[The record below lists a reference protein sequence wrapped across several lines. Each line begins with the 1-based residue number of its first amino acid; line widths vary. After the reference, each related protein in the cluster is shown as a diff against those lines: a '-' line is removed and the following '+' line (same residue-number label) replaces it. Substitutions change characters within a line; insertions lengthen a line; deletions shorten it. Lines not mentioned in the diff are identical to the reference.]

1 MLYTFTGMH
10 GALLIFLICLQV
22 LLHAPSQL
30 VAQANLPKS
39 SAGYWFNYGGNHKLS
54 DQWSLHTDF
63 SLRNYL
69 LPSNN
74 QQALYRLGI
83 NRAIQGHN
91 QLSLGYAYSQI
102 RVETDQNPAPFALEH
117 RSWEQYLVKH
127 GLGPLGAMHR
137 LRLEQRFFL
146 STESMPSSYS
156 NRMRYLMQLELP
168 MAQLSVNLKNY
179 YVVLNNEY
187 FVNFGV
193 LPLQASFDRNRLH
206 MALGYQWSPVF
217 KTQLGY
223 LQQAVAGQR
232 QSLSEI
238 NHLVQLNV
246 MFNVNRQQAVN

>member
-1 MLYTFTGMH
+1 
-10 GALLIFLICLQV
+10 
-22 LLHAPSQL
+22 
-30 VAQANLPKS
+30 
-39 SAGYWFNYGGNHKLS
+39 
-54 DQWSLHTDF
+54 
-63 SLRNYL
+63 
-69 LPSNN
+69 
-74 QQALYRLGI
+74 
-83 NRAIQGHN
+83 
-91 QLSLGYAYSQI
+91 
-102 RVETDQNPAPFALEH
+102 
-117 RSWEQYLVKH
+117 
-127 GLGPLGAMHR
+127 
-137 LRLEQRFFL
+137 
-146 STESMPSSYS
+146 
-156 NRMRYLMQLELP
+156 MQLELP
-168 MAQLSVNLKNY
+168 MAQLSANLKNY